1 VASYCEQLLKGTNL
15 VLPGVASWANP
26 VWHLYVVQSTERPRV
41 QEALEAANIS
51 YGIHYPIPV
60 HLQEAY
66 RELGH
71 REGSFP
77 VSEMLA
83 QRILS
88 LPMFPEITEGE
99 VERVAAVLQAL

>member
-1 VASYCEQLLKGTNL
+1 
-15 VLPGVASWANP
+15 
-26 VWHLYVVQSTERPRV
+26 VVQSAERRLV
-41 QEALEAANIS
+41 QDALDAANIS

-60 HLQEAY
+60 HLQEVY

-77 VSEMLA
+77 ISEMLA
-83 QRILS
+83 KRILS

-99 VERVAAVLQAL
+99 IERVAAVLQAL

>member
-26 VWHLYVVQSTERPRV
+26 VWHLYVVQSTERRLL
-41 QEALEAANIS
+41 LEELDTANKS
-51 YGIHYPIPV
+51 YGIHYPLPV

-66 RELGH
+66 RVVGH
-71 REGSFP
+71 RECSFP

-88 LPMFPEITEGE
+88 LPMFPEITASEI
-99 VERVAAVLQAL
+99 ERVVLQAL